1 MWKEQTGKIVDTE
14 ISGTGLI
21 SDYWKY
27 VRNELQKSE
36 IVVPIKIQYFID
48 KLADNKAI
56 VIDKERY
63 YSKKYK

>member
-14 ISGTGLI
+14 ISGTGTI

-27 VRNELQKSE
+27 FRNELQKSE
-36 IVVPIKIQYFID
+36 MVVPIKIQYYID

-56 VIDKERY
+56 VTDK
-63 YSKKYK
+63 

>member
-27 VRNELQKSE
+27 VRNELQKSN
-36 IVVPIKIQYFID
+36 IFVPIQIQYYID

-56 VIDKERY
+56 VTDK
-63 YSKKYK
+63 